1 VTDLLEELF
10 KDRDVKSEYRHD
22 QVLNELRDI
31 KSLLT
36 ELLSEVK
43 KGESGRQDALCN
55 ELLNKA
61 YVIARGDVAKT
72 RPMLVSI
79 PLSDT
84 RYLVLHKDTLGLLK
98 MHFELSRDEEKL
110 MGALPNHLKSIFIFM
125 KREGIVYYDANTKK
139 FELI

>member
-1 VTDLLEELF
+1 
-10 KDRDVKSEYRHD
+10 
-22 QVLNELRDI
+22 
-31 KSLLT
+31 
-36 ELLSEVK
+36 
-43 KGESGRQDALCN
+43 
-55 ELLNKA
+55 LLNKA

-84 RYLVLHKDTLGLLK
+84 RYLVLHKDTLGSLK

-110 MGALPNHLKSIFIFM
+110 MSALPNHLKSIFLLM